1 MITFTVEGEPQGK
14 GRARSFMRKSN
25 GIAQLGA
32 MPKIGPM
39 PKIGHY
45 TPKDTRA
52 YEKLIRD
59 TAWLAM
65 RGHQMLDRNIFM
77 QLDAFFSIPKS
88 WSKTDRCLAEDGH
101 LRPTG
106 KPDWDN
112 LGKVFSDAMNKLV
125 YKDDAQIVHCQ
136 VAKLYGPVPM
146 VRVTVIPL

>member
-1 MITFTVEGEPQGK
+1 MITFTVDGEPRGK

-32 MPKIGPM
+32 MPKIG
-39 PKIGHY
+39 HF
-45 TPKDTRA
+45 TPKDTSA
-52 YEKLIRD
+52 YEQLIRD
-59 TAWLAM
+59 LAGLAM
-65 RGHQMLDRNIFM
+65 RGHRMFEGNVFM

-112 LGKVFSDAMNKLV
+112 IGKVFSDAMNGLV